1 METDLNSSLGEQLED
16 PELKAEYDA
25 PNAASAVRDKV
36 KALERLQELFGS
48 LADDVDLDK
57 AREERLKI

>member
-1 METDLNSSLGEQLED
+1 MESEFSDVQ
-16 PELKAEYDA
+16 AEIDA
-25 PNAASAVRDKV
+25 KRASPSVRDKV